1 MEANAPVKKRIFS
14 GIQPS
19 GELTLGSY
27 MGAIKNWVSL
37 QDEYDCLYCIVDMH
51 AITVRQNP
59 ADLRRRSVNQLAQY
73 IACGL
78 DPAKNIMFI
87 QSHVPQHAELSWV
100 LGCYTQFGELS
111 RMTQFKDK
119 AAKHADNITAGLFTY
134 PVLMAADILVYQADL
149 VPVGQDQK
157 QHVEL
162 CRDIAQRFNGVYGDT
177 FTLPEPFIPKM
188 GARVMSLGDPT
199 SKMSKSDPDGCVYM
213 MDKPEDIMRKFK
225 RAVTDCDACVKFDK
239 ENKPGI
245 SNLLSIYCAAT
256 GKTVAEAEAAFAGQ
270 GYGIFKPAV
279 AESGCDPKPAEPT
292 VITVL
297 GGTRLNVL
305 PSAQSSVA
313 KFKPGQQMTILLTA
327 DGQVAGADD
336 SGARGNAIGIVT
348 DGKVQMLCGM
358 TLIELVCKSETLTN
372 GVVRISASGKDR
384 IYLSEASG
392 GSVSGDLIVSERT
405 IGSKKLADN
414 AMVFENG
421 KLVALSSFTNDR
433 VAREQISYARTN
445 ASGEIDL
452 VVINRS
458 TGERYG
464 RVFWDVTSYPDP
476 DTHETTYTE
485 LLGVD
490 EGGTKTKTFAM
501 KYNVK
506 TGDYVA
512 FKINQGGTGFSQ
524 MIKLT
529 ELSKVS
535 FSSWIGDNAVT
546 FGSRTY
552 EVPSDVLCFNK
563 DNGEWI
569 TLAQAKTYADAANLY
584 VKDGVVRVIE
594 VRS

>member
-1 MEANAPVKKRIFS
+1 MEANAPAKKRIFS

-27 MGAIKNWVSL
+27 MGAIKNWVAL

-51 AITVRQNP
+51 AITVRQTP

-225 RAVTDCDACVKFDK
+225 RAVTDCEAAVKFDK
-239 ENKPGI
+239 ENKAGI

-256 GKTVAEAEAAFAGQ
+256 GKTVAETEAEFAGQ
-270 GYGIFKPAV
+270 GYGVFKPAV
-279 AESGCDPKPAEPT
+279 AEAVIELLRPIREEAE
-292 VITVL
+292 
-297 GGTRLNVL
+297 R
-305 PSAQSSVA
+305 
-313 KFKPGQQMTILLTA
+313 LTA
-327 DGQVAGADD
+327 DKAYLEGVYKDGAQRA
-336 SGARGNAIGIVT
+336 SCLAEKTLR
-348 DGKVQMLCGM
+348 KV
-358 TLIELVCKSETLTN
+358 
-372 GVVRISASGKDR
+372 
-384 IYLSEASG
+384 Y
-392 GSVSGDLIVSERT
+392 
-405 IGSKKLADN
+405 KK
-414 AMVFENG
+414 VGF
-421 KLVALSSFTNDR
+421 
-433 VAREQISYARTN
+433 VAR
-445 ASGEIDL
+445 
-452 VVINRS
+452 
-458 TGERYG
+458 
-464 RVFWDVTSYPDP
+464 
-476 DTHETTYTE
+476 
-485 LLGVD
+485 
-490 EGGTKTKTFAM
+490 
-501 KYNVK
+501 
-506 TGDYVA
+506 
-512 FKINQGGTGFSQ
+512 
-524 MIKLT
+524 
-529 ELSKVS
+529 
-535 FSSWIGDNAVT
+535 
-546 FGSRTY
+546 
-552 EVPSDVLCFNK
+552 
-563 DNGEWI
+563 
-569 TLAQAKTYADAANLY
+569 
-584 VKDGVVRVIE
+584 
-594 VRS
+594 